1 MPKLIRLLAFA
12 LLIPFGYAATPAP
25 VTPPTPILP
34 GFAQATSDLTA
45 DPAARFGTLP
55 NGFRYVIYPNHE
67 PKGRASLRLLVIAG
81 SLQET
86 EEQRG
91 LAHFLEHMA
100 FNGGT
105 HFKAGTLV
113 EFFQRMGMSFGGDTN
128 ASTSFDRTLYQL
140 ELPDTK
146 EATLTEGLSVLAD
159 DAGGLLLQ
167 PDMIEK
173 ERGIILSEKRTRD
186 SVGYRIFVSQ
196 FETTLGTTLL
206 PKRVPIGL
214 TEVIEQAKRDRF
226 VDFWNTWYRPE
237 RMVAV
242 VVGDIDPAAVEKLI
256 VAAFSSITDR
266 APARP
271 EPDFGTIATFTGVR
285 TNYHAESEAPS
296 TTVSLSSITPYAHE
310 TDNAANRLKDL
321 PRDLAVAILNRR
333 FSELSKKENAPFS
346 QAGANVSE
354 EFDFFREADVDLTC
368 KPEQWAAA
376 LAAGEQEL
384 RRALDYGFS
393 AAELKEVVATYV
405 NALEQ
410 AVKTASTRRS
420 DALAQEIAESVLHR
434 EVFTTPAADLAL
446 FGPALA
452 KITPADCEAALR
464 TAFNVPGRY
473 VLVAGNAKIEG
484 DANAAIAAA
493 YAQSRAVAVQPL
505 AAVTD
510 LAWAYTNFGPAGQV
524 VKREHVADLDL
535 DLITFANGVRLN
547 FKKTDFEAGRIRV
560 SARVGSGLITEPA
573 TERGLVGLAGG
584 TFDAGGL
591 GRHSADDLRRILA
604 GKNVG
609 VGFRPGT
616 DAFDFAGATTREDLL
631 LELQLLAA
639 KLTDPGYRPEAL
651 RQARKG
657 IEQLYLSFEHTPN
670 GPFATEVANLLASGD
685 PRFGLPTKDVML
697 GRTLDEVRAWLAPQL
712 SHGAIELAIV
722 GDLDPEATIT
732 AVAKTLGA
740 LPPRQP
746 RPALDDLRHV
756 AFPAQPFI
764 KDYTIVSEIPKG
776 VVRLYWPTT
785 DGYDVKRA
793 RRLALLASVL
803 NDRLRVKVREEMG
816 GTYSPQAGSNASDV
830 FPGYGYFSANIDIAP
845 ATAKKVAELVLGIGD
860 DLAKNGV
867 TADELIRAKQPILTA
882 IKESLRNNGYWLG
895 AVLARAQE
903 KPETL
908 DWCRTR
914 VADFESITTAELS
927 ALAKAYLGHDHASRA
942 TVLPAEVPVPAP
954 AAPMAK

>member
-1 MPKLIRLLAFA
+1 MPKFLRLLAFCLPAIAA
-12 LLIPFGYAATPAP
+12 LATPPAATPLAAP
-25 VTPPTPILP
+25 PLP
-34 GFAQATSDLTA
+34 GFAQAGSDLIP

-86 EEQRG
+86 EDQRG

-105 HFKAGTLV
+105 HFKPGTLV

-140 ELPDTK
+140 ELPDTR
-146 EATLTEGLSVLAD
+146 EATLAEGLSVLAD
-159 DAGGLLLQ
+159 DAGGLLLA

-206 PKRVPIGL
+206 PRRLPIGL
-214 TEVIEQAKRDRF
+214 ADVIEQAKRDRF
-226 VDFWNTWYRPE
+226 ADFWNTWYRPE

-242 VVGDIDPAAVEKLI
+242 VVGDIDPAAVERQ
-256 VAAFSSITDR
+256 VAAAFSAVTAR

-271 EPDFGTIATFTGVR
+271 GPDFGAIATFTGVR
-285 TNYHAESEAPS
+285 THYHAEPEAPS
-296 TTVSLSSITPYAHE
+296 TTVSLSSVTPYAHE
-310 TDNAANRLKDL
+310 ADNAANRLKDL
-321 PRDLAVAILNRR
+321 PRDLALAILNRR
-333 FSELSKKENAPFS
+333 FSELAKKEGAPFS

-354 EFDFFREADVDLTC
+354 EFDFVREADVDLTC
-368 KPEQWAAA
+368 KPGQWAAA
-376 LAAGEQEL
+376 LAVGEQEL
-384 RRALDYGFS
+384 RRALEHGFS
-393 AAELKEVVATYV
+393 AAELKEVVATYT

-410 AVKTASTRRS
+410 AVKTASTRHS
-420 DALAQEIAESVLHR
+420 GALADEIAEGVLHR

-452 KITPADCEAALR
+452 KITPADCQAALR

-473 VLVAGNAKIEG
+473 VLVAGNAAIAG

-493 YAQSRAVAVQPL
+493 YTHSQAVAVQPL

-510 LAWAYTNFGPAGQV
+510 LAWAYTDFGPAGRV
-524 VKREHVADLDL
+524 AKREHVADLDL
-535 DLITFANGVRLN
+535 DLVTFANGVRLN

-560 SARVGSGLITEPA
+560 SVRVGSGMITEPA
-573 TERGLVGLAGG
+573 AERGLVGLAGG

-604 GKNVG
+604 GKNAG
-609 VGFRPGT
+609 ISFRPGT
-616 DAFDFAGATTREDLL
+616 DALDFVGATTRDDLL

-657 IEQLYLSFEHTPN
+657 IEQLYLSFDHTPN

-685 PRFGLPTKDVML
+685 PRFGLPAKEVLMA
-697 GRTLDEVRAWLAPQL
+697 RTLDEVRAWLAPQL
-712 SHGAIELAIV
+712 GQGPIELAIV
-722 GDLDPEATIT
+722 GDLDPDATIA
-732 AVAKTLGA
+732 AVARTLGA

-746 RPALDDLRHV
+746 KPALDDLRHV
-756 AFPAQPFI
+756 AFPAQPFT

-776 VVRLYWPTT
+776 IVRLYWPTA
-785 DGYDVKRA
+785 DGFDIKRA
-793 RRLALLASVL
+793 RRLNLLASVL
-803 NDRLRVKVREEMG
+803 NDRLRVKVREELG
-816 GTYSPQAGSNASDV
+816 GTYSPQAASNASDI
-830 FPGYGYFSANIDIAP
+830 FPGYGYVLANIDVAP
-845 ATAKKVAELVLGIGD
+845 PTARKITDLVLAIGD

-903 KPETL
+903 KPDTL
-908 DWCRTR
+908 DWCRSR
-914 VADFESITTAELS
+914 VVDFESITTAELS
-927 ALAKAYLGHDHASRA
+927 ALAKAYLGREHASRA
-942 TVLPAEVPVPAP
+942 TVLPAAPPAAP
-954 AAPMAK
+954 AAP